1 MQDLALRFIDLLKSE
16 YADNLNE
23 AVLQSFEKVVGDYQ
37 KVPALLIVVDS
48 RDLAIREACP
58 YNFFAG
64 NDIGRKA
71 RKDRGRLRLC
81 KRQPSAS
88 SCPSGENDTPQIAPE
103 WRPSR

>member
-16 YADNLNE
+16 YADNE

-58 YNFFAG
+58 
-64 NDIGRKA
+64 
-71 RKDRGRLRLC
+71 
-81 KRQPSAS
+81 
-88 SCPSGENDTPQIAPE
+88 
-103 WRPSR
+103 

>member
-48 RDLAIREACP
+48 RDLAIRKACP

-81 KRQPSAS
+81 KRQHQSELRKTTARRIPSTLDRA
-88 SCPSGENDTPQIAPE
+88 C
-103 WRPSR
+103 